1 MRGPPPALILLV
13 GIAAGSCMDGT
24 IKHLALTNSVLVVTL
39 GRYLFG
45 GAFSLIPW
53 FHAGRP
59 AITREMLKAH
69 FWRGVVVASCSV
81 GFFWGLTVLPLAE
94 AVTLS
99 FIYPLIVPFIARVM
113 IGENIRPTSIFAA
126 LIGFA
131 GVIVATQGAPSAEA
145 SPLHA
150 WGVAAVLYST
160 VMFSVAMVM
169 MRDRAQRDGPI
180 IVGLLSSLMPGLLLV
195 IPTIIF
201 ATPPNL
207 GDWWGFVLMGAFA
220 AVFMY
225 LIARAY
231 AGAEAQQLA
240 PIHYTEL
247 LWASL
252 IGYLL
257 FHETPRVQI
266 YLGAALIVAAC
277 LYAAYEER
285 KLTAKA
291 KEAT

>member
-1 MRGPPPALILLV
+1 MRGPPPALILLA
-13 GIAAGSCMDGT
+13 GIAAGACMDGT
-24 IKHLALTNSVLVVTL
+24 IKHLAQTNSVLLVTL

-45 GAFSLIPW
+45 AAFSLIPW
-53 FHAGRP
+53 LHAGRP
-59 AITREMLKAH
+59 AITRDMLKAH

-113 IGENIRPTSIFAA
+113 IGESIRLSSIGAA

-131 GVIVATQGAPSAEA
+131 GVVVATLGAPSADV
-145 SPLHA
+145 SPMHGY
-150 WGVAAVLYST
+150 GVAAVLYST

-169 MRDRAQRDGPI
+169 MRDRAKKDGPI
-180 IVGLLSSLMPGLLLV
+180 IVGLLSSLMPGLILV
-195 IPTIIF
+195 LPAITF
-201 ATPPNL
+201 SAPPNF
-207 GDWWGFVLMGAFA
+207 GDWWGFVMMGAFA

-247 LWASL
+247 LWAST
-252 IGYLL
+252 IGYLV
-257 FHETPRVQI
+257 FHEVPRAQI
-266 YLGAALIVAAC
+266 YVGAGLIVAAC

-285 KLTAKA
+285 KLTMRS
-291 KEAT
+291 ETVS

>member
-1 MRGPPPALILLV
+1 MRAAPPALILLA

-24 IKHLALTNSVLVVTL
+24 IKHLAQTNSVLLVTL

-45 GAFSLIPW
+45 GLFSLIPW
-53 FHAGRP
+53 VHAGRP
-59 AITREMLKAH
+59 AITRDMLKAH

-113 IGENIRPTSIFAA
+113 IGETIRASSIGAA

-131 GVIVATQGAPSAEA
+131 GVIVATQGAPNADA
-145 SPLHA
+145 NPLHG

-160 VMFSVAMVM
+160 IMFSVAMVM
-169 MRDRAQRDGPI
+169 MRDRAQKDGPV
-180 IVGLLSSLMPGLLLV
+180 IVGLLSSLMPGLILAAPAIAL
-195 IPTIIF
+195 

-207 GDWWGFVLMGAFA
+207 DDWWGFLLMGAFA

-247 LWASL
+247 LWASI
-252 IGYLL
+252 IGY
-257 FHETPRVQI
+257 FVFQEAPRVQI
-266 YLGAALIVAAC
+266 YLGAGLIVAAC
-277 LYAAYEER
+277 LR
-285 KLTAKA
+285 RL
-291 KEAT
+291 

>member
-1 MRGPPPALILLV
+1 MRGPPPALILLA

-24 IKHLALTNSVLVVTL
+24 IKFLALSNSVLLVTL

-45 GAFSLIPW
+45 GVFSLIPW
-53 FHAGRP
+53 LHAGRP
-59 AITREMLKAH
+59 AITRDMLKAH

-99 FIYPLIVPFIARVM
+99 FIYPLIVPFIAKVM
-113 IGENIRPTSIFAA
+113 IGESIRPTSIVAA

-131 GVIVATQGAPSAEA
+131 GVIVATQGAPSAET
-145 SPLHA
+145 SPLHGY
-150 WGVAAVLYST
+150 GVAAVLYST

-169 MRDRAQRDGPI
+169 LRDRAQKDGPA

-195 IPTIIF
+195 APTLLF
-201 ATPPNL
+201 ARPPDLN
-207 GDWWGFVLMGAFA
+207 DWWGFLLMGGFA

-247 LWASL
+247 LWASV
-252 IGYLL
+252 IGYVV

-266 YLGAALIVAAC
+266 YAGALLIVAAC
-277 LYAAYEER
+277 LYVAYEER

-291 KEAT
+291 KEAA